1 MRIAMVAPPWF
12 PVPPPDYGGI
22 EMVCALLARGLADRG
37 HEVTMFAT
45 GDSEPGV
52 PLTGVVDQHHPDLLR
67 IPEVEAHHL
76 AHVVE
81 KIAAGE
87 FDVVHD
93 NSTVYG
99 PLLLR
104 DQPLPVVHTVHGG
117 IEDEH
122 AVAVYA
128 TVCDSVDLVAISRA
142 YRDQAPQLHWAAV
155 IPNPVDVADY
165 ELVEQK
171 DDYVVFM
178 ARFSRVKGAEAAIRA
193 AQAAEVPIVLA
204 GPVHDVDRAYFDET
218 VAPLLEEP
226 GVTRIDSVGGDEK
239 AQLLGKARAL
249 LSPVDWEEPFGLAPV
264 EAMACGTPV
273 IAYPRGALNE
283 TVVDGETGFLV
294 DDEDGIVEAI
304 GRLDE
309 IDPAHC
315 RDHVKDHFSVETV
328 SALYEEAFENATVGS
343 T

>member
-1 MRIAMVAPPWF
+1 
-12 PVPPPDYGGI
+12 
-22 EMVCALLARGLADRG
+22 MVCALLARGLADRG

-52 PLTGVVDQHHPDLLR
+52 PLTGVVDQHQPDQLR

-81 KIAAGE
+81 EIAAGE

-93 NSTVYG
+93 NSSVYG

-128 TVCDSVDLVAISRA
+128 AVCDSVDLIAISRA
-142 YRDQAPQLHWAAV
+142 YRDQAPQLQWAGV

-165 ELVEQK
+165 QLVEQK

-193 AQAAEVPIVLA
+193 AQAAGVPIVLA

-218 VAPLLEEP
+218 VAPLLDQP
-226 GVTRIDSVGGDEK
+226 GVTRIDSIGGNEK
-239 AQLLGKARAL
+239 AELLGKARAL

-273 IAYPRGALNE
+273 IAYPRGALTE
-283 TVVDGETGFLV
+283 TVVDGDTGFLV
-294 DDEDGIVEAI
+294 EDEDGIVEAI

-309 IDPAHC
+309 IDLAHC
-315 RDHVKDHFSVETV
+315 REYVREHFSVETV